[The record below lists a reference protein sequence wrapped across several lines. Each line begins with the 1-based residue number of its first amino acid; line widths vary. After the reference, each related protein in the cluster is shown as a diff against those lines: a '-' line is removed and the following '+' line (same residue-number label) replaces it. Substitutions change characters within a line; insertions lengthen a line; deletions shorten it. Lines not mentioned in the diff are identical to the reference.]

1 LSLRDARTSL
11 SLPKMMAVMLGEW
24 EEAVASITM
33 AVAVTTVEVVIKAVE
48 VATATVDVAAVA
60 ATTVVVV
67 KATEVAAIR
76 PEAAEEEATA
86 EVVAVATI
94 TIEASE
100 EMTEALTT
108 TAVLLVVVASTMAHL
123 AGADLK
129 QLLKETISRTMVAT
143 TTEVATCL
151 EVVDSEVL
159 MALLSSL
166 VDLETEVVASPT
178 VAEAEEVVT
187 VVDSVET
194 LATMRALLSP
204 LPRVSLTTLLLHTTM
219 VASREVETP
228 AVLPAH
234 RAASTN
240 RRAPLRVLPP
250 RVTLTNRDPK
260 LAAESLVPYTL
271 ATLIRTQLTLLF
283 LSSLATRA

>member
-1 LSLRDARTSL
+1 MSLRDARTSL

-86 EVVAVATI
+86 EVAVATI

-100 EMTEALTT
+100 EMTEAITT

-129 QLLKETISRTMVAT
+129 QLLKETISRTMAAT

-151 EVVDSEVL
+151 EAVDSEVL
-159 MALLSSL
+159 MAPLNSL

-260 LAAESLVPYTL
+260 LAVESLVPYTL

>member
-1 LSLRDARTSL
+1 MKDAKTSL

-48 VATATVDVAAVA
+48 AATATEDVA
-60 ATTVVVV
+60 ATTVVV

-100 EMTEALTT
+100 EMTEAITT
-108 TAVLLVVVASTMAHL
+108 TAVLLVVVASTMAHP

-129 QLLKETISRTMVAT
+129 QLLKETISRTMAAT

-151 EVVDSEVL
+151 EAVDSEVL
-159 MALLSSL
+159 MAPLNSL

-178 VAEAEEVVT
+178 VAEAEEVT

-204 LPRVSLTTLLLHTTM
+204 LPRVFLTTLPLHTTM

-234 RAASTN
+234 RAAASTN
-240 RRAPLRVLPP
+240 RRAPLRVLLP

>member
-1 LSLRDARTSL
+1 MSLRDARTSL

-76 PEAAEEEATA
+76 LEAAEEEATA

-94 TIEASE
+94 TIEALE
-100 EMTEALTT
+100 EMTEAITT
-108 TAVLLVVVASTMAHL
+108 TAMLLVVASTMAHL

-129 QLLKETISRTMVAT
+129 QLLKETISRTMAAT

-166 VDLETEVVASPT
+166 VDLETEVVALPT
-178 VAEAEEVVT
+178 VAEAEEVT

-228 AVLPAH
+228 VVLPAH

>member
-1 LSLRDARTSL
+1 
-11 SLPKMMAVMLGEW
+11 M
-24 EEAVASITM
+24 ASITM

-76 PEAAEEEATA
+76 PEVAEEEATA

-100 EMTEALTT
+100 EMTEAITT
-108 TAVLLVVVASTMAHL
+108 TAVLLVVASTMAHL

-129 QLLKETISRTMVAT
+129 QLLKETISRTMAAT

-151 EVVDSEVL
+151 EAVDSEVL
-159 MALLSSL
+159 MAPLNSL

-178 VAEAEEVVT
+178 VAEAEEVT

-219 VASREVETP
+219 VASREVETL

>member
-1 LSLRDARTSL
+1 
-11 SLPKMMAVMLGEW
+11 M
-24 EEAVASITM
+24 ASITM
-33 AVAVTTVEVVIKAVE
+33 VAVATVEVVIKAVE
-48 VATATVDVAAVA
+48 AATATEDVAAI
-60 ATTVVVV
+60 TVVV
-67 KATEVAAIR
+67 KATEVVAIR

-100 EMTEALTT
+100 EMTEAITT
-108 TAVLLVVVASTMAHL
+108 TAVLLVVASTMAHL

-143 TTEVATCL
+143 TMEVATCL

-228 AVLPAH
+228 VVVPAH

-250 RVTLTNRDPK
+250 RVTLTNRDLK

>member
-33 AVAVTTVEVVIKAVE
+33 AVVKAMEVAAIKAVE
-48 VATATVDVAAVA
+48 VATATVDVAAVV

-86 EVVAVATI
+86 EVAVATI

-100 EMTEALTT
+100 EMTEAITT

-151 EVVDSEVL
+151 EAVDSEVL
-159 MALLSSL
+159 MAPLNSL

-219 VASREVETP
+219 VDSREVETP
-228 AVLPAH
+228 VVLPAH
-234 RAASTN
+234 RVASTN

-283 LSSLATRA
+283 LNSLATRA

>member
-1 LSLRDARTSL
+1 
-11 SLPKMMAVMLGEW
+11 MMAVMLGEW

-33 AVAVTTVEVVIKAVE
+33 AVTTVEVVIKAVE
-48 VATATVDVAAVA
+48 AATATEDVA
-60 ATTVVVV
+60 ATTVVV

-100 EMTEALTT
+100 EMIEAITT
-108 TAVLLVVVASTMAHL
+108 TAVLLVVASTMAHP

-129 QLLKETISRTMVAT
+129 QLLKETISRTMAAT

-151 EVVDSEVL
+151 EAVDSEVL
-159 MALLSSL
+159 MAPLNSL

-178 VAEAEEVVT
+178 VAEAEEVT

-204 LPRVSLTTLLLHTTM
+204 LPRVILTTLPLHTTM

-240 RRAPLRVLPP
+240 RRAPLRVLLP

>member
-1 LSLRDARTSL
+1 MSLRDARTSL

-33 AVAVTTVEVVIKAVE
+33 AVVKATEVAATKAAE

-76 PEAAEEEATA
+76 PEVAEEEATA
-86 EVVAVATI
+86 EVAVATI

-100 EMTEALTT
+100 EMTEAITT
-108 TAVLLVVVASTMAHL
+108 TAVLLVVASTTAHL

-129 QLLKETISRTMVAT
+129 QLLKETISRTMAAT

-151 EVVDSEVL
+151 EAVDSEVL
-159 MALLSSL
+159 MAPLNSL

>member
-1 LSLRDARTSL
+1 
-11 SLPKMMAVMLGEW
+11 M
-24 EEAVASITM
+24 ASITM

-48 VATATVDVAAVA
+48 AATATEDVA
-60 ATTVVVV
+60 ATTVVV
-67 KATEVAAIR
+67 KAMEVAAIR

-100 EMTEALTT
+100 EMTEAITT
-108 TAVLLVVVASTMAHL
+108 TAVLLVVVASTMAHP

-129 QLLKETISRTMVAT
+129 QLLKETISRTMAAT

-151 EVVDSEVL
+151 EAVDSEVL
-159 MALLSSL
+159 MAPLNSL

-178 VAEAEEVVT
+178 VAEAEEVT

-204 LPRVSLTTLLLHTTM
+204 LPRVFLTTLPLHTTM

-240 RRAPLRVLPP
+240 RRAPLRVLLP

-271 ATLIRTQLTLLF
+271 ATLIKTQLTLLF

>member
-1 LSLRDARTSL
+1 MRDARTSL

-48 VATATVDVAAVA
+48 AATATVDVAAVA

-76 PEAAEEEATA
+76 LEAAEEEATA

-100 EMTEALTT
+100 EMTEAITT
-108 TAVLLVVVASTMAHL
+108 TAVLLVVALTMAHL

-151 EVVDSEVL
+151 EAVDSEVL

-178 VAEAEEVVT
+178 VAEAEEVT

-228 AVLPAH
+228 VVLPAH

>member
-1 LSLRDARTSL
+1 
-11 SLPKMMAVMLGEW
+11 
-24 EEAVASITM
+24 VASITM

-100 EMTEALTT
+100 EMTEATTT
-108 TAVLLVVVASTMAHL
+108 TAVLLVVASTMAHL

-228 AVLPAH
+228 VVLPAH

>member
-1 LSLRDARTSL
+1 MSLRDARTSL

-33 AVAVTTVEVVIKAVE
+33 AAAVTTVEVVIKAVE

-100 EMTEALTT
+100 EMTEATTT
-108 TAVLLVVVASTMAHL
+108 TAVLLVVASTMAHL

-159 MALLSSL
+159 MALLSLL

-228 AVLPAH
+228 VVLPAH

>member
-1 LSLRDARTSL
+1 
-11 SLPKMMAVMLGEW
+11 M
-24 EEAVASITM
+24 ASITM
-33 AVAVTTVEVVIKAVE
+33 AVAITTVEVVIKAVE
-48 VATATVDVAAVA
+48 AATATEDVAAA
-60 ATTVVVV
+60 ITVVV

-100 EMTEALTT
+100 EMTEAITT
-108 TAVLLVVVASTMAHL
+108 TTVLLVVVASTMAHP

-129 QLLKETISRTMVAT
+129 QLLKETISRTMAAT

-151 EVVDSEVL
+151 EAVDSEVL
-159 MALLSSL
+159 MAPLNSL

-178 VAEAEEVVT
+178 VAEAEEVT

-204 LPRVSLTTLLLHTTM
+204 LPRVFLTTLPLHTTM

-240 RRAPLRVLPP
+240 RRAPLRVLLP